1 MRSIFR
7 ICGNESQ
14 PSLQLVKK
22 PGYSPPTPPCTES
35 YWESSGTFIIITNGQ
50 GTGKI
55 FLSVTRFHYKEG
67 FFMYFAITGVKKI
80 VRHTKDLVIL
90 KYFILRLHFN
100 HLMRAVDFPPAY
112 INMTLSLTLI
122 HCRKPMENNA
132 KRGPCPSFSILE
144 ILLTAELKVK
154 MNSAASLGKLLFA
167 FLSLILC
174 IECYNG
180 CHSIFHLLLQLI
192 LII

>member
-1 MRSIFR
+1 MRSVRTSHAFNFQDMWKWKSAR
-7 ICGNESQ
+7 PTTSQ
-14 PSLQLVKK
+14 KTGLLPS
-22 PGYSPPTPPCTES
+22 PCTES

-55 FLSVTRFHYKEG
+55 FLAVTRFHYKEG
-67 FFMYFAITGVKKI
+67 FFIYFAIIGVKKI
-80 VRHTKDLVIL
+80 VHHTKDLVIL

-132 KRGPCPSFSILE
+132 KRGPCPSCSSLRASSPIWASE
-144 ILLTAELKVK
+144 
-154 MNSAASLGKLLFA
+154 ASLARTRDRGA
-167 FLSLILC
+167 EERRACNHLS
-174 IECYNG
+174 
-180 CHSIFHLLLQLI
+180 
-192 LII
+192 